1 MVEVDELVGEG
12 ASPDGEIGDAGADG
26 FGSGCGCGATVAGL
40 GLVEKMTDGFEDFGR
55 VLGDDADGGAIDDEV
70 LFADGG
76 FDGEVLFDGQ
86 ADELGEFEVDGA
98 EAFEEADEVVGVTAA
113 DGEMGA
119 AEGAPGW
126 GDGEVEFFVADATEE
141 FGVGGGTASA
151 EGDEGAALA
160 KDAAEVQGRAGIGE
174 NFGFVH
180 GGSRAQTG

>member
-76 FDGEVLFDGQ
+76 FDGEGLVGGH
-86 ADELGEFEVDGA
+86 AGGLGEFEVDWA
-98 EAFEEADEVVGVTAA
+98 EGFGESDWGVCGT
-113 DGEMGA
+113 GA
-119 AEGAPGW
+119 AGGGGTPERPPGW
-126 GDGEVEFFVADATEE
+126 GERR
-141 FGVGGGTASA
+141 GG
-151 EGDEGAALA
+151 L
-160 KDAAEVQGRAGIGE
+160 
-174 NFGFVH
+174 
-180 GGSRAQTG
+180 